1 MGNGKR
7 DRRRIVDPRGHR
19 VPAFIRLCEAFVENL
34 SQVLR
39 LGLVIG
45 GIVLVQ
51 ELSELRETF
60 SPPVAPDQAHME
72 KPEPPA
78 NTDEPPAS
86 LLTDDVIHAQNC
98 THKEYWSTHYDECF
112 PDGSDVYPRPNT
124 ADPDDTGFILYEARV
139 LYARLRR
146 D

>member
-7 DRRRIVDPRGHR
+7 DRRRIVDPRDHR
-19 VPAFIRLCEAFVENL
+19 VPAFIRLSEAFVENL
-34 SQVLR
+34 SQILR

-51 ELSELRETF
+51 ELAELRGTF
-60 SPPVAPDQAHME
+60 SPAVTPDQAHME

-78 NTDEPPAS
+78 NT
-86 LLTDDVIHAQNC
+86 
-98 THKEYWSTHYDECF
+98 
-112 PDGSDVYPRPNT
+112 
-124 ADPDDTGFILYEARV
+124 ADSDDTGFILYESRV